1 MFIIGVKH
9 SSAARDDWVS
19 AAALASEKR
28 GRGGEEGT
36 LPPVQSH
43 SIWHTC
49 GCVVVSEAACM
60 LECMHVC
67 TRLHLRACMQP

>member
-36 LPPVQSH
+36 
-43 SIWHTC
+43 C